1 MTSKCATNRKV
12 GHGTKS
18 FLPSKTAFSSA
29 FNVLFFLLFFF
40 FALVLKASTVDFNDN
55 D

>member
-29 FNVLFFLLFFF
+29 FNVLFFFFF
-40 FALVLKASTVDFNDN
+40 FFSLVLKASTVDFNDN